1 MNRLL
6 FGLLAATAATPALAQ
21 NSGHPAQTASLAQ
34 ASSCTPEHAAMGH
47 CTMPP
52 SPLPTCT
59 AEHAAMGHCTMS
71 ASETARS
78 HQVPAAPPAMS
89 SCTPEHAAMGHC
101 SMPYAQPAT
110 PAAASPPR
118 TPTAACSPEH
128 AAMGHCVMP
137 SGQVMEPPAPT
148 PGPACTPEH
157 AAMGHCTM
165 PASPPATASQP
176 CTPEHAAM
184 GHCTP
189 ADPHAGHQMPA
200 GAASSDPHAGHT
212 MPSSAAADV
221 PVGPPPPEAL
231 AGPAH
236 AQDLIF
242 DPADAARSRAQM
254 MREHGG
260 LSTSKFLIDQAE
272 VKFGEGGEEYALD
285 AQFWYGGD
293 INKLWLKSELEG
305 AFGEALEHGEVQA
318 LYGRAIDPWFDLQT
332 GIRQDFGT
340 GSNRTHLVLG
350 IQGLAPYWF
359 EVEGTLFL
367 STKGEL
373 TGRVEAEYDLRLT
386 QQLILQPNVELG
398 FSFQNMP
405 DIGVGAGISAA
416 SLGARLRHEF
426 FPERGLAVIAP
437 YLGLEYEQAFGKTAD
452 YRRAAGEK
460 SGAVRFVTGLRLWF

>member
-1 MNRLL
+1 M
-6 FGLLAATAATPALAQ
+6 GHCAMPAYPSAATAQ
-21 NSGHPAQTASLAQ
+21 H
-34 ASSCTPEHAAMGH
+34 
-47 CTMPP
+47 
-52 SPLPTCT
+52 
-59 AEHAAMGHCTMS
+59 
-71 ASETARS
+71 
-78 HQVPAAPPAMS
+78 
-89 SCTPEHAAMGHC
+89 
-101 SMPYAQPAT
+101 
-110 PAAASPPR
+110 
-118 TPTAACSPEH
+118 
-128 AAMGHCVMP
+128 
-137 SGQVMEPPAPT
+137 
-148 PGPACTPEH
+148 
-157 AAMGHCTM
+157 
-165 PASPPATASQP
+165 

-200 GAASSDPHAGHT
+200 GTPSSDPHAGHS

-293 INKLWLKSELEG
+293 INKLWLKSEIEG
-305 AFGEALEHGEVQA
+305 AFGEALDHGEVQA
-318 LYGRAIDPWFDLQT
+318 LYSRAIDPWFDLQT

-359 EVEGTLFL
+359 EVEGFLFL

-373 TGRVEAEYDLRLT
+373 TARFEAEYDLRLT
-386 QQLILQPNVELG
+386 QQLILQPTAELD

-405 DIGVGAGISAA
+405 DIEIGAGVSSA

-426 FPERGLAVIAP
+426 FPEHGPAVIAP
-437 YLGLEYEQAFGKTAD
+437 YVGVEYEQAFGRTAD
-452 YRRAAGEK
+452 YRRAAGEE
-460 SGAVRFVTGLRLWF
+460 SGGVRLLAGLRLWF